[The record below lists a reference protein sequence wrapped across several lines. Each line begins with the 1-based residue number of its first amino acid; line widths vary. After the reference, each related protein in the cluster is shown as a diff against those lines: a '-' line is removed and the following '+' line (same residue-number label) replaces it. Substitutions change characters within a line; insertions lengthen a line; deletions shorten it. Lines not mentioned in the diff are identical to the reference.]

1 MLNSEYLNEI
11 ICNIENFKKREK
23 DIKDIVFFRFFLMEQ
38 QLEVL
43 RVRRILTQKN
53 IQIKGF
59 LRQLKTISQK
69 IDKFLHVNKTKRKRK

>member
-1 MLNSEYLNEI
+1 
-11 ICNIENFKKREK
+11 
-23 DIKDIVFFRFFLMEQ
+23 MEQ

-53 IQIKGF
+53 IKIKGF

-69 IDKFLHVNKTKRKRK
+69 IDKFLHADKKKRKIK